1 MTKFSWMIKVKW
13 VARTREEIEALIEAL
28 KIMKP
33 LLHRELGGSD
43 EHRDMVG

>member
-1 MTKFSWMIKVKW
+1 MSEFSWMIEVKW

-33 LLHRELGGSD
+33 LLHRKPSGEQ
-43 EHRDMVG
+43 